1 MSDIKR
7 RSTRIINSAKIKL
20 GSDYPV
26 SIQSMT
32 NTDTAKKDETLA
44 QIQRLEKLGC
54 EVVRFTVNNMAAAE
68 NIPFFKANSSVPLVA
83 DIHFDYRL
91 ALAAIDFGIDKVRI
105 NPGNIGSE
113 ERIKLV
119 ADKLIQKQIPVRI
132 GVNSGSVEKHIL
144 QKFGSPCAEALAE
157 SAIYNAKVFES
168 FGVFDIV
175 LSIKSSDVATMI
187 KANRIVAHS
196 TDYPLHIGVTEAG
209 TPKMGIVK
217 SAIGIGSLLA
227 DGIGD
232 TIRVS
237 LTAKPEEE
245 IPAARDILGALKLIS
260 RPNIISCPTCGRTG
274 IDLIGITAQLEQRLA
289 ELSINKSIDI
299 AVMGCA
305 VNGPGEAMH
314 ADVGVAG
321 GDGEALIF
329 RKGKIVRKIPESEI
343 IEGLI
348 SEILDIVATDDKY
361 KKME

>member
-1 MSDIKR
+1 MSNISINR
-7 RSTRIINSAKIKL
+7 RKTRNINSGKIKI

-32 NTDTAKKDETLA
+32 NTDTSNAEATLA
-44 QIQRLEKLGC
+44 QIKRLESLGC
-54 EVVRFTVNNMAAAE
+54 EVVRFTVNNMTAAE
-68 NIPFFKANSSVPLVA
+68 NIPFFKENSSVPLVA

-119 ADKLIQKQIPVRI
+119 AEQLKQKHIPVRI

-144 QKFGSPCAEALAE
+144 KKYGTPCAEALAE
-157 SAIYNAKVFES
+157 SAIYNANIFEHY
-168 FGVFDIV
+168 GVYDIV
-175 LSIKSSDVATMI
+175 VSIKSSDVATMI
-187 KANRIVAHS
+187 KANRIVAQN

-217 SAIGIGSLLA
+217 SAIGIGALLA

-237 LTAKPEEE
+237 LTANPEEE
-245 IPAARDILGALKLIS
+245 IPAARDILSALKLIN

-274 IDLIGITAQLEQRLA
+274 IDLIGITAALEQRLA
-289 ELSINKSIDI
+289 LLAINKSIDI

-305 VNGPGEAMH
+305 VNGPGEAAH

-321 GDGEALIF
+321 GNGEALIF
-329 RKGKIVRKIPESEI
+329 RKGKIVRKIPETDI
-343 IEGLI
+343 IEELI
-348 SEILDIVATDDKY
+348 SEILDIVEKDDDN
-361 KKME
+361 